1 MAKRKNGVAYTAAVM
16 GARGIIRILLYALVV
31 IFFLFLA
38 RTAYTWGYAV
48 FNEQAMAAEPGLE
61 VQVTIPEGA
70 SAMEIGVIL
79 DKNGLISSPYIF
91 TLQERERLS
100 AYHGKLQHGTY
111 ILNTSQTPTEMMKIM
126 AGEKEEGESES
137 S

>member
-16 GARGIIRILLYALVV
+16 GARGIIRILLYALVL

-70 SAMEIGVIL
+70 SAMEIGEIL
-79 DKNGLISSPYIF
+79 DKNGLISSPISS
-91 TLQERERLS
+91 LCRR
-100 AYHGKLQHGTY
+100 GCRP
-111 ILNTSQTPTEMMKIM
+111 ITE
-126 AGEKEEGESES
+126 S
-137 S
+137 

>member
-1 MAKRKNGVAYTAAVM
+1 MFFEYRKVGPAF
-16 GARGIIRILLYALVV
+16 LFE

-70 SAMEIGVIL
+70 SAMEIGEIL

-91 TLQERERLS
+91 TLQERLS
-100 AYHGKLQHGTY
+100 AYHGKLKEGTY
-111 ILNTSQTPTEMMKIM
+111 ILNTSQTPTEMMQIM
-126 AGEKEEGESES
+126 SAETEDAESEG
-137 S
+137 

>member
-1 MAKRKNGVAYTAAVM
+1 
-16 GARGIIRILLYALVV
+16 
-31 IFFLFLA
+31 
-38 RTAYTWGYAV
+38 
-48 FNEQAMAAEPGLE
+48 
-61 VQVTIPEGA
+61 
-70 SAMEIGVIL
+70 MEIGGIL

-91 TLQERERLS
+91 FLQERLS

>member
-16 GARGIIRILLYALVV
+16 GARGIIRILLYALVL

-48 FNEQAMAAEPGLE
+48 FNEQPMAAEPGLE

-70 SAMEIGVIL
+70 SALEIGEIL
-79 DKNGLISSPYIF
+79 DKNGLIASPYIF
-91 TLQERERLS
+91 FLQERLS
-100 AYHGKLQHGTY
+100 AYHGKLQPGTY
-111 ILNTSQTPTEMMKIM
+111 ILNTSQTPTEMMGII
-126 AGEKEEGESES
+126 AGDMEDAESES